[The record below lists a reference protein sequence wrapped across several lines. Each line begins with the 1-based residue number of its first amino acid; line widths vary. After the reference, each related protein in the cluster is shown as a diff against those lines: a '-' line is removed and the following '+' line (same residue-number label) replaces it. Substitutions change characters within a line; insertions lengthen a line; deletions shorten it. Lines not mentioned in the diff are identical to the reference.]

1 MPSDVWGS
9 VQYESGNEI
18 RTMKF
23 KKEGNGGDFGSG
35 GYLFGRHRE
44 CDKILSQSE
53 YVSHRHFLVYKET
66 VYDPKTDGPTAIV
79 FLKDLSKKGTFV
91 NGRKVGTGNTVQLE
105 HNDKISFLAEIS
117 EEEGKVYSPPY
128 TFISAKPEGD
138 QTFNDLYE
146 LGPKVGEGNF
156 ASVYKAKNK
165 KTKSVCAVKI
175 VKKNGNFNQ
184 RAAKCLEREI
194 GILMAVSH
202 PNLVKISQVFNE
214 QNHYY
219 VVMEYAGG
227 GELFDVV
234 KNRSRFS
241 ESEARH
247 VFKQVLS
254 GVKYL
259 HDRGIVHR
267 DLKPENILVS
277 DKASLTIKISDF
289 GLAKMISNNALN
301 TMCGTASYNDL
312 GPPSLRQ
319 QVLQGLFSFPSPYWD
334 DVSQEAVDFIEGLLQ
349 QDPVQRLTVDQ
360 ALSHRWMALESKKVK
375 STPKVQENIS
385 LGPQVR
391 GDEEVFGVAHIFAS
405 FNDTF
410 VHVTDLTGR
419 ETISR
424 VTGGMKVKADRDE
437 ASPYAAML
445 AAQDVA
451 VKCKEVGITALH
463 IKLRATG
470 GNRSKTPGPGAQSA
484 LRALARAGMKIGR
497 IEDVTPTPTDS
508 TRKKGGRRGRR
519 L

>member
-18 RTMKF
+18 RTMRF
-23 KKEGNGGDFGSG
+23 KKEGNGSDFGSG

-66 VYDPKTDGPTAIV
+66 VYDPKTDGPMAIV

-105 HNDKISFLAEIS
+105 HNDKISFLAEMS
-117 EEEGKVYSPPY
+117 ENNGKVYSPPF
-128 TFISAKPEGD
+128 TFISAKPDGD
-138 QTFNDLYE
+138 LTFNGLYE
-146 LGPKVGEGNF
+146 QGPKVGEGNF

-175 VKKNGNFNQ
+175 VKKNGGFNE

-202 PNLVKISQVFNE
+202 PNLIKISQVFNE
-214 QNHYY
+214 QSHYY
-219 VVMEYAGG
+219 IVMEYASG

-301 TMCGTASYNDL
+301 TTCGTASYIAPEILEKKAYGKQVDIWSLGVVLYICLCGFPPFSDDL

-334 DVSQEAVDFIEGLLQ
+334 DVSQEAVDFIEDLLQ
-349 QDPVQRLTVDQ
+349 QDPAQRLTVDQ
-360 ALSHRWMALESKKVK
+360 ALSHPWMALE
-375 STPKVQENIS
+375 
-385 LGPQVR
+385 
-391 GDEEVFGVAHIFAS
+391 GDEGCF
-405 FNDTF
+405 TTTPR
-410 VHVTDLTGR
+410 TDPR
-419 ETISR
+419 
-424 VTGGMKVKADRDE
+424 
-437 ASPYAAML
+437 PML
-445 AAQDVA
+445 QDWL
-451 VKCKEVGITALH
+451 ERIMH
-463 IKLRATG
+463 E
-470 GNRSKTPGPGAQSA
+470 RSA
-484 LRALARAGMKIGR
+484 RALQRSNTQNGSQSSIGSSSSSSGTIQKR
-497 IEDVTPTPTDS
+497 PVSAEDDDDISDRRSTSRPCYHTDQ
-508 TRKKGGRRGRR
+508 
-519 L
+519 

>member
-18 RTMKF
+18 RTMRF
-23 KKEGNGGDFGSG
+23 NKEGNGGDFGSG
-35 GYLFGRHRE
+35 G
-44 CDKILSQSE
+44 LSQSE

-91 NGRKVGTGNTVQLE
+91 NGKKVGTGNTVQLE

-117 EEEGKVYSPPY
+117 EAEGKVYSPPY

-138 QTFNDLYE
+138 LARSSLYE

-156 ASVYKAKNK
+156 ASVYKAKHK
-165 KTKSVCAVKI
+165 KTKT
-175 VKKNGNFNQ
+175 
-184 RAAKCLEREI
+184 
-194 GILMAVSH
+194 

-219 VVMEYAGG
+219 IVMEYAGG

-247 VFKQVLS
+247 VFKQVLG

-301 TMCGTASYNDL
+301 TTCGTASYNDL
-312 GPPSLRQ
+312 GPPSLLQ

-349 QDPVQRLTVDQ
+349 QDPAQRLTVDQ
-360 ALSHRWMALESKKVK
+360 ALSHRWMALEDNEGCFT
-375 STPKVQENIS
+375 STP
-385 LGPQVR
+385 R
-391 GDEEVFGVAHIFAS
+391 
-405 FNDTF
+405 
-410 VHVTDLTGR
+410 TDPR
-419 ETISR
+419 
-424 VTGGMKVKADRDE
+424 
-437 ASPYAAML
+437 PML
-445 AAQDVA
+445 QDWL
-451 VKCKEVGITALH
+451 ERIMH
-463 IKLRATG
+463 E
-470 GNRSKTPGPGAQSA
+470 RSA
-484 LRALARAGMKIGR
+484 RALQRANTNGSQSSIGSSSSSSGTVQKR
-497 IEDVTPTPTDS
+497 PVSAEDDDDIPD
-508 TRKKGGRRGRR
+508 RRTTSRPCYHADQ
-519 L
+519 

>member
-18 RTMKF
+18 RTMRF

-35 GYLFGRHRE
+35 G
-44 CDKILSQSE
+44 LSQSE

-79 FLKDLSKKGTFV
+79 FLKDLS
-91 NGRKVGTGNTVQLE
+91 
-105 HNDKISFLAEIS
+105 
-117 EEEGKVYSPPY
+117 PPY

-138 QTFNDLYE
+138 LTFNGLYE

-156 ASVYKAKNK
+156 ASVYKAKHK
-165 KTKSVCAVKI
+165 KTKTVCAVKI

-219 VVMEYAGG
+219 IVMEYAGG

-289 GLAKMISNNALN
+289 GLAKMISNSALN

-349 QDPVQRLTVDQ
+349 QDPAQRLTVDQ
-360 ALSHRWMALESKKVK
+360 ALSHRWMALE
-375 STPKVQENIS
+375 IS
-385 LGPQVR
+385 I
-391 GDEEVFGVAHIFAS
+391 IF
-405 FNDTF
+405 
-410 VHVTDLTGR
+410 V
-419 ETISR
+419 
-424 VTGGMKVKADRDE
+424 
-437 ASPYAAML
+437 Y
-445 AAQDVA
+445 
-451 VKCKEVGITALH
+451 
-463 IKLRATG
+463 
-470 GNRSKTPGPGAQSA
+470 
-484 LRALARAGMKIGR
+484 
-497 IEDVTPTPTDS
+497 
-508 TRKKGGRRGRR
+508 
-519 L
+519 